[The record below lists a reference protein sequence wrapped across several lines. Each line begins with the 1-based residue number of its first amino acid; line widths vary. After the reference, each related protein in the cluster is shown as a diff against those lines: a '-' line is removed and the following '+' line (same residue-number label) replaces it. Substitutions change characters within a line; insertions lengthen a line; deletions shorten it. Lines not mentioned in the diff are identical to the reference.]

1 MSKEVCEF
9 LLKLLAQLKV
19 SPLNPEAAEV
29 VRLAKEAESALI
41 KLLE

>member
-1 MSKEVCEF
+1 MTRETVEF

-29 VRLAKEAESALI
+29 VRLVKEAEAALI

>member
-19 SPLNPEAAEV
+19 APLSPEAVEV
-29 VRLAKEAESALI
+29 VRLAKEAEAALI